1 MKFHQHLL
9 ALFLAGFMAFAHA
22 APETMPDGETDPIAR
37 FAAPGE
43 EAAGDLL
50 LQAMSLIGVA
60 YRFGGSNPES
70 GLDCSGFIQYVF
82 KKSLRVTLPR
92 TAAGM
97 AQVGREIDRD
107 ELKAGDLVFFN
118 TRGFRYSHV
127 GIYLGN
133 NKFIHAPR
141 TGKNIEVANM
151 SQSYW
156 TGRYNGARRVSRG
169 SGLPAAAP
177 ETDKPAATALAEKSA
192 SRKEAASRK
201 EVASKATEGKT
212 AGKRSYRHA
221 DAQTVAERN
230 IKGKK
235 KKAAQDDEPV
245 RKGKKGKKASQDEPP
260 RSKKAGKHDS
270 QEGKK
275 HAKTAAADKKKPA
288 GKHHKG

>member
-1 MKFHQHLL
+1 MTFHRQLL
-9 ALFLAGFMAFAHA
+9 ALLLAGFMAFAHA
-22 APETMPDGETDPIAR
+22 APETAPDGEADPIAR
-37 FAAPGE
+37 FASPGE

-60 YRFGGSNPES
+60 YRFGGNSPET

-97 AQVGREIDRD
+97 AQVGREIERD

-169 SGLPAAAP
+169 GLPAAAP
-177 ETDKPAATALAEKSA
+177 EAEKPQSTAVAEKRSSKYRKVEEPVREERVVKGKKRKAGEEKPSAKKRRGDTEQPAAKSRKAKRDNGRDSARSKKKA
-192 SRKEAASRK
+192 SREDS
-201 EVASKATEGKT
+201 ATTK
-212 AGKRSYRHA
+212 KRSKSA
-221 DAQTVAERN
+221 DAQS
-230 IKGKK
+230 KK
-235 KKAAQDDEPV
+235 KKPV
-245 RKGKKGKKASQDEPP
+245 KKQKD
-260 RSKKAGKHDS
+260 
-270 QEGKK
+270 
-275 HAKTAAADKKKPA
+275 
-288 GKHHKG
+288 